1 VVSQAGT
8 VADLQVQV
16 SLQHEFLGDLSLTLV
31 APTGQTVLI
40 QGRTLGRQTT
50 LRQTYNLQ
58 TAPALMAMIGQT
70 ALGAWKLR
78 IIDHAPAAM
87 GRLLEWRLSLGLG

>member
-1 VVSQAGT
+1 
-8 VADLQVQV
+8 V
-16 SLQHEFLGDLSLTLV
+16 SLQHEFLGDISLTLI
-31 APTGQTVLI
+31 APSGQTVLI
-40 QGRTLGRQTT
+40 QGRTLGRQTS

-58 TAPALMAMIGQT
+58 TAPALVSMLGQP

-78 IIDHAPAAM
+78 IVDHAPAAM